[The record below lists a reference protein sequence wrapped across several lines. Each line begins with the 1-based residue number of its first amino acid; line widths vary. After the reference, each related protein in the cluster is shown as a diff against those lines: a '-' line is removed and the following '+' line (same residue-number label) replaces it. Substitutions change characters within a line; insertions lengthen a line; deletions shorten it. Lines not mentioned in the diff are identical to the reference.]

1 MIFRNL
7 PAVLVGILVGMYWL
21 RVVHLARKIRRR
33 TGHTANVV
41 PPGRVGMITRFVW
54 FPVVFLWI
62 AIPLSTAL
70 PWSPA
75 WVMRP
80 LIASPALS
88 WSALA
93 VAVVAFVLTLICWKK
108 MGTSWRMGIDPG
120 EKNPLIVTGPFAYVR
135 HPIYALSSVLMLATA
150 AAAAFAV
157 DAGGCDCAPGVAAIG
172 SSARG
177 EISFRHTWFGVC
189 RVLQDH
195 RAIHSALWTVRYK
208 RLIPFGTR
216 FAQAARYRDCALD
229 LFMTCC
235 PTCRQG

>member
-1 MIFRNL
+1 MMFRNL
-7 PAVLVGILVGMYWL
+7 PPVLVGILVGMYWL

-41 PPGRVGMITRFVW
+41 PPGKVGMITRFVW

-70 PWSPA
+70 PWSPP
-75 WVMRP
+75 WVARP
-80 LIASPALS
+80 LIGSPALS

-120 EKNPLIVTGPFAYVR
+120 EKNPLIVTGPFGYVR

-150 AAAAFAV
+150 AVAPSPLMIAV
-157 DAGGCDCAPGVAAIG
+157 AIAHLVLLQLEARREERYLSGVHG
-172 SSARG
+172 SVYVEYCKITGR
-177 EISFRHTWFGVC
+177 F
-189 RVLQDH
+189 
-195 RAIHSALWTVRYK
+195 
-208 RLIPFGTR
+208 IPR
-216 FAQAARYRDCALD
+216 FDR
-229 LFMTCC
+229 
-235 PTCRQG
+235 